1 MRCACVIDR
10 AQVRQVPA
18 ADIFF
23 IMFAIVFFISR
34 LVVYPRYLLW
44 TALYVCSIDRATDRD
59 LRPQPA

>member
-1 MRCACVIDR
+1 M
-10 AQVRQVPA
+10 RQVPA